1 VVGFPEPAGIVNFG
15 TPLAEDPMADQ
26 TPLSRALRLLR
37 LLGGGHWQSLARLR
51 DLLGTRD
58 SVRTIERSL
67 AAIEEAGILLERRKV
82 AHGALEV
89 RLPAALRVP
98 PHLLSTDEALAA
110 LILAQFRVHFAGSP
124 MGGVVDGLLDKV
136 DQLLPRHGLFAQAD
150 LEELGEAFQVRQPG
164 HVPLGEDTGLLLRL
178 LEAILE
184 RRCCTVDYQRLDAA
198 ASRFAIQPH
207 ALVIHQ
213 GALYVLAWQ
222 PHHGSWLH
230 LALHRVDGL
239 TVEEERFTRQES
251 FQLTDFLNGAFGIWS
266 APPQTVVLDFGAQ
279 VRGFVRERQWHPSQ
293 TLEERPDGGLRLTL
307 RVGISP
313 ELRAWVLRW
322 GSHVVVA
329 EPVALREEVLRELR
343 QAAARYDGQC
353 ADPTIS

>member
-1 VVGFPEPAGIVNFG
+1 MPEM
-15 TPLAEDPMADQ
+15 TPLA
-26 TPLSRALRLLR
+26 RALRLLH
-37 LLGGGHWQSLARLR
+37 LLGGGHWHSLARLR
-51 DLLGTRD
+51 DLLDTRD
-58 SVRTIERSL
+58 STRTIDRSL
-67 AAIEEAGILLERRKV
+67 AAIEEAGIVLERRKV
-82 AHGALEV
+82 AHGAQEV
-89 RLPAALRVP
+89 RLPKALRVP

-110 LILAQFRVHFAGSP
+110 LILSQFRVHFSGSP

-136 DQLLPRHGLFAQAD
+136 DQLLPREGLFAHAD

-164 HVPLGEDTGLLLRL
+164 HVPLGEDPGLLLRL

-184 RRCCTVDYQRLDAA
+184 RRCCTVDYHRLDAPA
-198 ASRFAIQPH
+198 AGRFVIHPH

-222 PHHGSWLH
+222 PRHGSWLH

-239 TVEEERFTRQES
+239 AVEEERFTRQES
-251 FQLTDFLNGAFGIWS
+251 FQLADFLNGAFGIWS
-266 APPQTVVLDFGAQ
+266 APPRTVVLDFGAQ

-293 TLEERPDGGLRLTL
+293 HLEDLADGGLRLTL

-322 GSHVVVA
+322 GAHVVVV
-329 EPVALREEVLRELR
+329 EPAALREEVLRELR

-353 ADPTIS
+353 ADPPAS